1 LRKAIPMFTLLI
13 LLFSS
18 MISAPN
24 SALGATD
31 DIKQIEQER
40 KQVQSNL
47 SKKEKQ
53 IVEVLEEIEALHKDI
68 HKTEQEL
75 AKHDKY
81 IAETEEEIVEYEEEF
96 EQLVEEINELTEA
109 IEARTD
115 ILNKQLA
122 TYQENGG
129 DISYL
134 EVLFNSKSFIDFI
147 SRVSS
152 FSTLTNAEK
161 DVIEQQI
168 EDKNKIE
175 KIQDTIIEKI
185 EEQELLIEELE
196 ETKNIISEKQAHLK
210 SSEKSLKQKEVA
222 LNKEKS
228 KLTDEDT
235 NLAQLEKS
243 YYNRMKA
250 REAEQVAQKDASEKV
265 EKTAAKPS
273 GETKSKAATSQ
284 ANKSTSK
291 KNSTNSSNSAGKDL
305 NVGKTFKVEATAY
318 TPNCNGCSGYTAT
331 GINVKGKN
339 HQSII
344 AVDPKVIPL
353 GSRVWVEGYGEAIAA
368 DTGGAIKGNRIDV
381 LYKSKN
387 QALQWGRRTVTVK
400 VLN

>member
-1 LRKAIPMFTLLI
+1 
-13 LLFSS
+13 
-18 MISAPN
+18 
-24 SALGATD
+24 
-31 DIKQIEQER
+31 
-40 KQVQSNL
+40 
-47 SKKEKQ
+47 
-53 IVEVLEEIEALHKDI
+53 
-68 HKTEQEL
+68 
-75 AKHDKY
+75 
-81 IAETEEEIVEYEEEF
+81 
-96 EQLVEEINELTEA
+96 
-109 IEARTD
+109 
-115 ILNKQLA
+115 QLA

-353 GSRVWVEGYGEAIAA
+353 GS
-368 DTGGAIKGNRIDV
+368 
-381 LYKSKN
+381 
-387 QALQWGRRTVTVK
+387 
-400 VLN
+400 